1 MGKRRDRS
9 EVEYYRGKL
18 REVEAENR
26 RLRKQLRSAEKSF
39 EYLVEAD
46 SFEQAEYESKC
57 PECTKGK
64 LVYTDLKIKTLITCS
79 LDCGFR
85 KTTKNE
91 L

>member
-1 MGKRRDRS
+1 MAKRRDRS

-46 SFEQAEYESKC
+46 SFENTEYDAKC
-57 PECTKGK
+57 PNCGKGELK
-64 LVYTDLKIKTLITCS
+64 FTDLKIKTLTTCS
-79 LDCGFR
+79 ICDYR
-85 KTTKNE
+85 KTTRNE
-91 L
+91 EI